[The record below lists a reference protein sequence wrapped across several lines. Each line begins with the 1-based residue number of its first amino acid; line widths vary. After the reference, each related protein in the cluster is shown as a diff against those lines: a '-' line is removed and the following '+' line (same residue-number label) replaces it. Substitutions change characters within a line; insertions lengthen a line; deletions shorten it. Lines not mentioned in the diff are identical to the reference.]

1 MEKHY
6 TLITGGSMGIGLA
19 LAEEFA
25 KNGHDLILV
34 ARFTGELLK
43 AKEQLLPYGVEVII
57 KQRDLFD
64 PQAAFDLYN
73 ELVSEGRVVE
83 ILVNNAGQGLY
94 GLFEYTDIRRELAI
108 INLNICSMVV
118 LSKFFLKDM
127 LMRGRGRILNLSS
140 IASKSPGPWQS
151 VYHGTKA
158 CCRVLPIPIFSAK
171 QVWSNPGSRRTKI
184 SWPTLRMSRGT
195 GIRHLWP
202 MRIWWYQDL
211 RTS

>member
-1 MEKHY
+1 
-6 TLITGGSMGIGLA
+6 MGIGLA

-94 GLFEYTDIRRELAI
+94 DLFEYTDIRRELAI

-118 LSKFFLKDM
+118 LSKLFLKDM

-140 IASKSPGPWQS
+140 IASKSPGPMAPRLS
-151 VYHGTKA
+151 
-158 CCRVLPIPIFSAK
+158 FSLSPKPCEA
-171 QVWSNPGSRRTKI
+171 R
-184 SWPTLRMSRGT
+184 
-195 GIRHLWP
+195 
-202 MRIWWYQDL
+202 
-211 RTS
+211 